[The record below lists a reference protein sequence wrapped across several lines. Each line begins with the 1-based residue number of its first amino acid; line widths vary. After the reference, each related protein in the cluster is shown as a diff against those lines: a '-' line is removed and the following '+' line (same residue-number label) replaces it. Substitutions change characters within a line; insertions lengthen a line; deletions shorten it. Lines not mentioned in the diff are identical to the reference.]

1 MEKNEQRVLT
11 AAIALMVVFFVGLI
25 HAYRAYGVR
34 IPSCVTD
41 VRPFDEGKVIQR
53 GEKDFEV
60 HLVARMWSFEPEEVE
75 LPPGA
80 HVTIYIT
87 SADVVHGFQIVGTNV
102 NLMAVPGTVN
112 VAEIRFDKAGTHLA
126 LCHEFCGFGHE
137 RMAGRFVIREA
148 PPGPVATPAPVAAAE
163 AIPGE
168 KLFDKYECVAC
179 HTLDGT
185 EGLGPSLKGLFGTT
199 RTLTDGT
206 QVTADEGYLRESIL
220 DPNRKIAEGFDPDS
234 MPPIGVLDQDL
245 DAMIDA
251 MRRLSE

>member
-1 MEKNEQRVLT
+1 MEKTEQRVLT
-11 AAIALMVVFFVGLI
+11 AAIVLMGVFFVSLI

-41 VRPFDEGKVIQR
+41 LKPFEEGKVIQR
-53 GEKDFEV
+53 GAKDFEV
-60 HLVARMWSFEPEEVE
+60 HLVARMWAFEPAEVV
-75 LPPGA
+75 LPPGS
-80 HVTIYIT
+80 HVTVYVS

-112 VAEIRFDKAGTHLA
+112 VAAVRFDEVGTHLV

-148 PPGPVATPAPVAAAE
+148 PPEPVATPAPIAAAD
-163 AIPGE
+163 AVPGE
-168 KLFDKYECVAC
+168 KLFDKYECLAC

-185 EGLGPSLKGLFGTT
+185 EGLGPSFKGLFGTT
-199 RTLTDGT
+199 RTLADGS
-206 QVTADEGYLRESIL
+206 QVAADEAYLRESIRE
-220 DPNRKIAEGFDPDS
+220 PNKKIAKGYDPDS
-234 MPPIGVLDQDL
+234 MPPLEVPDADL

-251 MRRLSE
+251 LRRLSE